1 MKQIKE
7 TRIACKIVNLLVEV
21 GIMVIAIDQLESFI
35 LDFLAYRRERREFN
49 KQDIV
54 TLDEAVEIPEYQTE
68 IGKGWPH
75 YRGVIS
81 PNSNTKSDIN
91 NNVRQS
97 PIEKKATSSLSE
109 GSVHINKNDIL
120 PTLMPIVSDM
130 LETFGAPE
138 SKKALVHLV
147 NQVIAKAIT
156 IPTISEIMNTSETM
170 MQWGRAQLL
179 QTVVELSILITINSS
194 AKQH

>member
-1 MKQIKE
+1 
-7 TRIACKIVNLLVEV
+7 
-21 GIMVIAIDQLESFI
+21 MVIAIDQLESFI

-49 KQDIV
+49 KQDVV
-54 TLDEAVEIPEYQTE
+54 TLDEAVEIPEYQAE

-81 PNSNTKSDIN
+81 PNSNMTN
-91 NNVRQS
+91 NKKATPSLPEGSVVGLCPTEQQGLGQS
-97 PIEKKATSSLSE
+97 PIDK
-109 GSVHINKNDIL
+109 KNDIL

-130 LETFGAPE
+130 LETFGTPE

-156 IPTISEIMNTSETM
+156 IPIISEIMNTSETM
-170 MQWGRAQLL
+170 TQWGRAQLL
-179 QTVVELSILITINSS
+179 QTVVELSILITVNNP
-194 AKQH
+194 AKQR

>member
-1 MKQIKE
+1 
-7 TRIACKIVNLLVEV
+7 
-21 GIMVIAIDQLESFI
+21 MVVAIDQLESFI

-49 KQDIV
+49 KQDVV
-54 TLDEAVEIPEYQTE
+54 TLDEAVEIPEYQAE

-75 YRGVIS
+75 YRGIIS
-81 PNSNTKSDIN
+81 PNSDIKNTISNSNSIN
-91 NNVRQS
+91 LDKKE
-97 PIEKKATSSLSE
+97 PIKNDT
-109 GSVHINKNDIL
+109 IPKNDIL

-156 IPTISEIMNTSETM
+156 IPTISEIMNTAETM
-170 MQWGRAQLL
+170 TQWGRAQLL
-179 QTVVELSILITINSS
+179 QTVVELSILVTINSS